1 MRRKHGIL
9 SKNFGR
15 PVRLK
20 LTWAK
25 PAGWANDRLE
35 RKGIEAIETN
45 AFGGASGI
53 VDREYTVG
61 IDL

>member
-1 MRRKHGIL
+1 MRRKPGIL

-25 PAGWANDRLE
+25 PAVREKRNRGNRDRM
-35 RKGIEAIETN
+35 RSAVRR
-45 AFGGASGI
+45 AS
-53 VDREYTVG
+53 
-61 IDL
+61 